1 MKGHV
6 YRRGKN
12 WSYLFDI
19 DPDPL
24 TGKRRQSNGSGYQDR
39 ARGVE
44 GLPGRYG
51 RLREG
56 TRRQF
61 RLAARW
67 RRRWMSG

>member
-6 YRRGKN
+6 YKRGKN

-24 TGKRRQSNGSGYQDR
+24 TGKRRQVERERVQDR

-51 RLREG
+51 RVREG
-56 TRRQF
+56 TLPSVP
-61 RLAARW
+61 LAARW